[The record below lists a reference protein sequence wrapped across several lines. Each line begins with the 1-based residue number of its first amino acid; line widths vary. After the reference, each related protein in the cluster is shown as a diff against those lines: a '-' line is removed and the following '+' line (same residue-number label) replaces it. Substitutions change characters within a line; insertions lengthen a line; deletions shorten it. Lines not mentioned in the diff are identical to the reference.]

1 METIMSKKLKSKSAL
16 DAAPCSPS
24 SETPETD
31 KATLNAI
38 DIDGGGEFDAVHV
51 QVAKRLERE
60 RDAAVSVLSAI
71 EEIYT
76 DGCDTY
82 EDWKAMGKLA
92 RSFFSRRTHK
102 LMDADLFTPI

>member
-1 METIMSKKLKSKSAL
+1 MSKKLKSKSAL
-16 DAAPCSPS
+16 DAAACSPS

-31 KATLNAI
+31 EATLNAI

-76 DGCDTY
+76 DGDDTY
-82 EDWKAMGKLA
+82 DAWKAMGEIAATFLA
-92 RSFFSRRTHK
+92 HNDK
-102 LMDADLFTPI
+102 IQP